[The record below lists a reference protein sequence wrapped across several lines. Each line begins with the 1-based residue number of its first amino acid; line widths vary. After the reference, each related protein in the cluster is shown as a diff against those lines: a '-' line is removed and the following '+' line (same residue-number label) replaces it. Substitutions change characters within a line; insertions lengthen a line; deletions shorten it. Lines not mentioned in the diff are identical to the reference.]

1 LLCRANER
9 RFTDTVPGKRRKSEA
24 TPGKARVTLKKIKAE
39 EVVFDSPS
47 KTSKKHS
54 SEVSEGDFGA
64 DDDDNAAD
72 DEEDYEENGSTTKP
86 RPVKR
91 ARASTMAKGS
101 KGTYLDWK
109 SKMDAKNHHL
119 PPPPAN
125 AAELRTR
132 MAQARRDGYY
142 LEPHSGPEESEDE

>member
-1 LLCRANER
+1 
-9 RFTDTVPGKRRKSEA
+9 
-24 TPGKARVTLKKIKAE
+24 
-39 EVVFDSPS
+39 VFDSP

-54 SEVSEGDFGA
+54 SEVSERMFGA
-64 DDDDNAAD
+64 DNDDDNAAD
-72 DEEDYEENGSTTKP
+72 DEDYEENGRTTKP
-86 RPVKR
+86 RPAKR
-91 ARASTMAKGS
+91 ARTSNMTKGS

-109 SKMDAKNHHL
+109 SKIDAKNRYL